1 MKQTD
6 VFDFLFSTWIALLV
20 GAAILYRSLVL
31 DDLPWWA
38 TLLASA
44 VATAALGF
52 AARGLFRILKYFS
65 NRCTHITLELKQ
77 EETSE

>member
-6 VFDFLFSTWIALLV
+6 VFDFLFFTWLALLL
-20 GAAILYRSLVL
+20 GAALLYRSLVL
-31 DDLPWWA
+31 DDLPWWLA
-38 TLLASA
+38 LLTTA

-52 AARGLFRILKYFS
+52 AARGLFRILKHFS

-77 EETSE
+77 D